1 MATPFTHAEDLRLN
15 YNPRQPQARFMADLP
30 PEAKMSVSNRVAKPV
45 PWPAATAPKPQP
57 LHAAPNPADDLSKFA
72 GYDAIVMTY
81 TAAEADTLAT
91 LCTPDYPVSSWYEYR
106 HNIAEY
112 IPLVTGRNAPFNAAA
127 PEDARYYRSLGLYFP
142 CTIGKARVL
151 LVKSGLHLDHDSET
165 VTPGM
170 VIPYSKMLTEM
181 IQMVNP
187 KVFITTGTGGGI
199 GSDVKLGDVILA
211 GKTVFDCQGQ
221 FKNETWHNASYAT
234 TPVSSKAL
242 ALITPALLKVNA
254 ANVALASPIPGLT
267 EPKIWSGGAGT
278 IVTTDR
284 FAFDTSNNQPYKLQ
298 GLGQACD
305 MGDAMV
311 GQVMQG
317 FKKISWYAI
326 RNASDPQMPV
336 PPSTGFKDVDS
347 ESNYIYITYGALTT
361 AASVIASWA
370 IVASTFN

>member
-1 MATPFTHAEDLRLN
+1 MAMPLTHAEDLRLN
-15 YNPRQPQARFMADLP
+15 YNPRDPQPRFLADLA
-30 PEAKMSVSNRVAKPV
+30 PESKMSVSDRVAKPV
-45 PWPAATAPKPQP
+45 PWPAATAPKAQP
-57 LHAAPNPADDLSKFA
+57 LKPAPNETDDLSKFA

-112 IPLVTGRNAPFNAAA
+112 IPLVTGKEAPFNSTQNGN
-127 PEDARYYRSLGLYFP
+127 ERYYHSLGLYFP

-151 LVKSGLHLDHDSET
+151 LVKSGLHMDHDSET

-181 IQMVNP
+181 IQTVNP

-199 GSDVKLGDVILA
+199 GSDVKLGDVIIA
-211 GKTVFDCQGQ
+211 GKTVFNCEGQ
-221 FKNETWHNASYAT
+221 FKNEKWHNASYAT

-242 ALITPALLKVNA
+242 ALMTPTLLKVNA
-254 ANVALASPIPGLT
+254 ANVAKATPIPGLT
-267 EPKIWSGGAGT
+267 EPKIWSGAAGT

-284 FAFDTSNNQPYKLQ
+284 FAFDTSSNQPYQLQ
-298 GLGQACD
+298 GLGQACE

-317 FKKISWYAI
+317 FKTKSWYAI

-336 PPSTGFKDVDS
+336 PPSKGFGSVDS